1 MFHILQIIDK
11 AFKTLIPI
19 LALCNKPNIQYSKFK
34 PVLIKIFEFSG
45 LVNKIHEYLI
55 FKLESTIKSRFI

>member
-45 LVNKIHEYLI
+45 LVN
-55 FKLESTIKSRFI
+55 